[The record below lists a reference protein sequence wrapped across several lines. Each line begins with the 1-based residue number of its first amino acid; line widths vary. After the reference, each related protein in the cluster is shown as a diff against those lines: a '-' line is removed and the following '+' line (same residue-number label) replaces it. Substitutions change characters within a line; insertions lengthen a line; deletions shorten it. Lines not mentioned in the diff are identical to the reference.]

1 MARRS
6 IDNVIDDN
14 ELTFRYANE
23 TAKDIADDI
32 GFSES
37 TVRRHLKKLG
47 VNKEYAITY
56 YKDYISTQ
64 QGSDTLFGGLS
75 DEGKE
80 RAKREMIDAFYSWAI
95 EAKVRGEYTV
105 IRKVLQKLEEEEV
118 STEDDGTYQLS
129 TNDYAIDN
137 THKKTLVK
145 IRLPPGQRGIEIYFR
160 ENKYV

>member
-6 IDNVIDDN
+6 IDNAIDDN

-47 VNKEYAITY
+47 VNKEYAIIY
-56 YKDYISTQ
+56 YKDYISIQ
-64 QGSDTLFGGLS
+64 QGNDTLFGGLS
-75 DEGKE
+75 DEDKE